1 MSERT
6 AQLDPVR
13 AARVLMALD
22 EFLPIE
28 LKQSDSTLPKYVRLE
43 NALVRAIE
51 AGVMVEGDK
60 LPSEAELTAI
70 SSFSLGTVQK
80 ALRSMVDAGR
90 IVRKTGVG
98 TTIQTNAKSMRH
110 PLHARF
116 SRHDGP
122 FFPVFARI
130 IGRENEQ
137 GQGPW
142 TDVLGDDA
150 AIIRL
155 DRRLEIGREFVAVSN
170 FYVDAA
176 KFPFFKDR
184 PVNQFATENFKLLV
198 ENETGRKVRR
208 LDHKIT
214 WSKAKPEVSGH
225 IGVETGD
232 QILEIKLS
240 AWDRSNDPLYYQ
252 ILHIPPNELDL
263 TIESLV

>member
-22 EFLPIE
+22 EFLPME
-28 LKQSDSTLPKYVRLE
+28 LKLSDSTLPKYVRLE

-51 AGVMVEGDK
+51 AGVMVEGDR
-60 LPSEAELTAI
+60 LPSESELTSI
-70 SSFSLGTVQK
+70 TSFSLGTVQK
-80 ALRSMVDAGR
+80 ALRSMVDAGH

-98 TTIQTNAKSMRH
+98 TTIQTAAQSMRH

-116 SRHDGP
+116 SRQDGP
-122 FFPVFARI
+122 FFPVFAKLI
-130 IGRENEQ
+130 VREIEQ
-137 GQGPW
+137 SRGPW
-142 TDVLGDDA
+142 TNMLGDDA
-150 AIIRL
+150 TIIRL
-155 DRRLEIGREFVAVSN
+155 DRRFEIGREFVAVSK

-184 PVNQFATENFKLLV
+184 PVNQLATENFKLLV
-198 ENETGRKVRR
+198 QNETGRKVRR

-225 IGVETGD
+225 IGVETGA
-232 QILEIKLS
+232 QILDIKLS
-240 AWDRSNDPLYYQ
+240 VWDRSNDPLYYQ